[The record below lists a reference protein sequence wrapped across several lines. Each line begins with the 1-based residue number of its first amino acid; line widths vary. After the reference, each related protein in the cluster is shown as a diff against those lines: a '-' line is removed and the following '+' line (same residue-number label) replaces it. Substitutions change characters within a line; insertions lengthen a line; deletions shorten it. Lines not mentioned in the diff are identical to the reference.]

1 MRLTVISS
9 GSAGNC
15 YVLEARDSAL
25 ILECGVAPERVFKS
39 TTLMPSRVAG
49 CLVSHEHGDHA
60 GFARRFASL
69 GMTVYASM
77 GTLSSLGM
85 TKDGTRCRSLRA
97 MMPVRIGEWTVSPF
111 DLIHDA
117 AEPLGFIIEHR
128 ECGKILFVT
137 DTRYVP
143 LSFRLQGLDHIMVE
157 ANYSDDILDDNVL
170 EEKVTMDR
178 AVRVRRT
185 HMSLRS
191 ACELVMAN
199 ETPALKTVILLH
211 LSSGNADPD
220 RFAREAA
227 KSALLAQVYVA
238 MAGLS
243 VELKKN
249 EI

>member
-1 MRLTVISS
+1 MKLTVIGS
-9 GSAGNC
+9 GSSGNC
-15 YVLEARDSAL
+15 YVLEGRHSAL
-25 ILECGVAPERVFKS
+25 VIECGVAPERVFKS
-39 TTLMPSRVAG
+39 TSVLPSRVAG

-60 GFARRFASL
+60 GYAARFAAL
-69 GMTVYASM
+69 GMPVYASE
-77 GTLSSLGM
+77 GTLSALGM
-85 TKDGTRCRSLRA
+85 IGTRCRSLTPMRPS
-97 MMPVRIGEWTVSPF
+97 MVGDWKVSPF
-111 DLIHDA
+111 EVVHDA
-117 AEPLGFIIEHR
+117 VEPLGFIIEHP

-137 DTRYVP
+137 DTRFVP
-143 LSFRLQGLDHIMVE
+143 LSFRLQRLDHIMVE

-191 ACELVMAN
+191 ACELVRAN
-199 ETPALKTVILLH
+199 ETPALKTVILMH
-211 LSSGNADPD
+211 LSSGNADAA

-238 MAGLS
+238 VAGLT